1 MGWELLRY
9 LVFEESLRKSDS
21 ILASLGSGWPIFVD
35 LLSNFG
41 GAPTAVIGHSSGE
54 IASAYTTGSISHKY
68 GCKVAYFHGN
78 VIRKLRAMTEIPDAM
93 TSANI
98 PEPEVP
104 VYLAKLYL
112 GFWKDT
118 GCMIK
123 TDRDED
129 PVPNVDANAPHVV
142 AGRFGGI
149 GRATLQWMA
158 NRGAKNLIIPSTS
171 GTSSQAGKHIVIE
184 LTRRVTK
191 TVRSKVNTSWNLL
204 KLLPKD
210 INCFIFLSP
219 IAGINGSPEQSN
231 YAAGCTFQDVLA
243 RSRSVAINLGWM
255 RTIGIIAETKEPQ
268 RSHQNVGDMSQVEAD
283 FFVLLEHYCNPLLP
297 LSAPQDSQV
306 LIGVVTQAHVHAR
319 DDAPIDAL
327 KRPFFASFNAP
338 QLYDVKQHESTVATQ
353 EDRVVLFWQAV
364 PPQDRS
370 IVAVSVLKARL
381 ARALDASV
389 DDVDS
394 HRNLLDYGYR
404 LVGCYEAA

>member
-129 PVPNVDANAPHVV
+129 PVP
-142 AGRFGGI
+142 
-149 GRATLQWMA
+149 
-158 NRGAKNLIIPSTS
+158 
-171 GTSSQAGKHIVIE
+171 
-184 LTRRVTK
+184 TK